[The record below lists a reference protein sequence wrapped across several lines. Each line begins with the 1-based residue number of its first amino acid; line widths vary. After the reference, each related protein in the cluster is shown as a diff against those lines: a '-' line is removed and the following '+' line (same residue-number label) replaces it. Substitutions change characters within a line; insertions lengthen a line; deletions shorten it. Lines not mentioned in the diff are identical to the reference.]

1 MDRCERTSA
10 EKNEALQV
18 AINANW
24 LKDYEFENEEFS
36 NMEKNMNRRDFTWND
51 VLKRVFF
58 LKK

>member
-36 NMEKNMNRRDFTWND
+36 NMEKNMNRRDFTWNA